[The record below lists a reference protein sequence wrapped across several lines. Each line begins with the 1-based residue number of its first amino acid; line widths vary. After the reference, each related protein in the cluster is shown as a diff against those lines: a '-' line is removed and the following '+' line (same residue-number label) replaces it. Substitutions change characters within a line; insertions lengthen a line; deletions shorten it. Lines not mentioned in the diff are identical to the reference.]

1 MVLIRAL
8 LVARSR
14 ICWAIT
20 LAAAVFFVFC
30 CRLVSASAFGELINV
45 FEESPRLF
53 AALLLASFRLW
64 LVSVLPRA

>member
-20 LAAAVFFVFC
+20 LAAAVFRFC
-30 CRLVSASAFGELINV
+30 RRLVSASAFGKLIDA
-45 FEESPRLF
+45 FEESTKAFCRVPPGVFSAMAR
-53 AALLLASFRLW
+53 
-64 LVSVLPRA
+64 